1 MSYDQYSKIKHETP
15 YFYIAKSIKQLIYYF
30 GSSHSHD
37 PKHPQFNLL
46 EAKWSEFLHETKGLK
61 TVVLVEASGM
71 SELEDTIEKTIIKY
85 GESGTGA
92 YMGYKDKALLVF
104 GEPQNHKIIQHRFQQ
119 FSKEEILFWYECQAI
134 KFWQQHKKGRTIDE
148 FLLNHTEKYRKL
160 LKWPD
165 LVISLE
171 LINSIYKKI
180 FNQELN
186 INNEKLFSQ
195 ITSPITILSRINELS
210 RSQSIYRNE
219 YILEQIEKY
228 WREGNNI
235 FVIYGAGH
243 AVMQE
248 KALKDLVSTS

>member
-15 YFYIAKSIKQLIYYF
+15 YFYIAKSTKQSIYYF

-37 PKHPQFNLL
+37 PNHPQFELL
-46 EAKWSEFLHETKGLK
+46 KAKWNEFLDETKGLK
-61 TVVLVEASGM
+61 TVVLVEAHEM
-71 SELEDTIEKTIIKY
+71 PEPEATLEKEIIKH
-85 GESGTGA
+85 GESGAGA
-92 YMGYKDKALLVF
+92 YLAYKNKALLIF
-104 GEPQNHKIIQHRFQQ
+104 GEPQNDKIIVHLLQY

-134 KFWQQHKKGRTIDE
+134 KFWQQHKKGRSIHE
-148 FLLNHTEKYRKL
+148 FLSNHTEKYRKL
-160 LKWPD
+160 FKWPD

-171 LINSIYKKI
+171 LVNSIYKKL

-186 INNEKLFSQ
+186 IDDEELFSQ
-195 ITSPITILSRINELS
+195 ITTPITVLSRINELS

-219 YILEQIEKY
+219 QILVQIEKY
-228 WREGNNI
+228 WKEGSNI

-248 KALKDLVSTS
+248 SAIRSLVG